1 MADPV
6 TNPSAPTYIDPQ
18 TSTTTETAASSGSTG
33 ASYTPT
39 SGTQFG
45 TAPAGFAQQLFSKSP
60 EMKQLAADLGISS
73 DQDVY
78 NLLALMRMG
87 GGSDG
92 FFGSGDVVAGAIA
105 LGMKLDNNA
114 IKVLKD
120 FSSAHL
126 ANGETGN
133 SASMAAALAKNTA
146 MYNEWGVPGEIL
158 GLTDNKAAMGEFHQI
173 TKDLANTVAGT
184 PGAKSYEEWVAE
196 SPWLANIDFW
206 GLEFDWSHLGLK
218 DPQPDSEFGEGVT
231 SPPVSEVEVED
242 QSLSGST
249 L

>member
-6 TNPSAPTYIDPQ
+6 VNTSAPTYVDPQ
-18 TSTTTETAASSGSTG
+18 TGSTTETAAPAGTSG

-39 SGTQFG
+39 ASTQFG

-60 EMKQLAADLGISS
+60 EMQQLATDLGISS

-78 NLLALMRMG
+78 NLLALMRMS

-92 FFGSGDVVAGAIA
+92 FFGSGDVVSGAIG
-105 LGMKLDNNA
+105 LGMQLDNNA
-114 IKVLKD
+114 ISVLKQW
-120 FSSAHL
+120 SENNL
-126 ANGETGN
+126 ANGSTGN
-133 SASMAAALAKNTA
+133 KEDMAAKLAENTA
-146 MYNEWGVPGEIL
+146 MYESWGVPSEIL

-173 TKDLANTVAGT
+173 VKDLANTVAGT
-184 PGAKSYEEWVAE
+184 PGAKSYEDWVAD

-218 DPQPDSEFGEGVT
+218 DPQPDSEFGQGVT
-231 SPPVSEVEVED
+231 APPAPTTEIENQAVSGT
-242 QSLSGST
+242 SM
-249 L
+249 